1 MDNYKTL
8 PAEEKR
14 KFWQKHIAAW
24 QQSGQSQK
32 EYCRS
37 QKLKKSTLG
46 YWRTRLSREK
56 GFIEIP
62 IKIES
67 RSTIDIVIRDDVKI
81 QVKTG
86 FDPGLLIQTI
96 RVLEQIT

>member
-8 PAEEKR
+8 PAKEKR

-24 QQSGQSQK
+24 QQSSQSQE

-67 RSTIDIVIRDDVKI
+67 QSSIEIVIRDDIKI
-81 QVKTG
+81 RVNTG
-86 FDPGLLIQTI
+86 FNPDLLIETI
-96 RVLEQIT
+96 KVLEQIS